1 MPQCYARPVKAF
13 CLESENKT
21 HESYWMTLKVNGTW
35 VNGEVY
41 VDKPNVIGKG
51 EGRNR
56 NGSLLYAGILWKG
69 RGF

>member
-1 MPQCYARPVKAF
+1 
-13 CLESENKT
+13 
-21 HESYWMTLKVNGTW
+21 MTLKVNGTW

-41 VDKPNVIGKG
+41 VDKPNVIGNG